1 MIDIENKIICFGY
14 GDVQVG
20 STWSV
25 IKFRGFK
32 PPVEIGTIITDEV
45 IEDNNLEYITEPIAI
60 NFATI
65 EELINF
71 KKLVEDIDGN
81 NNICFEY
88 CGYTFD
94 FSNYNQKSI
103 EVVLY
108 HIGKIRQYLVS
119 LMAC

>member
-1 MIDIENKIICFGY
+1 MINMEKKIIYFGY

-20 STWSV
+20 GTWSI

-45 IEDNNLEYITEPIAI
+45 IEDNNLEYITEPITI
-60 NFATI
+60 NFATM
-65 EELINF
+65 EELMNF
-71 KKLVEDIDGN
+71 KKLVEEIDGK

-88 CGYTFD
+88 RGYVFD

-103 EVVLY
+103 VVVLY
-108 HIGKIRQYLVS
+108 QIGKIRQYLVS